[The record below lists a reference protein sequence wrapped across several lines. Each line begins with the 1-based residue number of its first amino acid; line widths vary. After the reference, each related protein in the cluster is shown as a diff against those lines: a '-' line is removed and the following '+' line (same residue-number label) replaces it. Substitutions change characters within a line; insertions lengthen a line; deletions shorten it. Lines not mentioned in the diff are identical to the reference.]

1 MRIMKR
7 VLGSLLLLVACG
19 APAKSASL
27 AAASSD
33 TGAAKSTNH
42 ENDGCSGSASGSAS
56 SATPA
61 ASSGVPMS
69 CATAD
74 GDTCLPEAGFVKRVC
89 DGSYPDVALLLFS
102 KDTPFT
108 RVYLKSNIDG
118 WNAEGGAS
126 ARAKL
131 FFDEEVLALRRR
143 EAPKNGIVVGA
154 GGGWLVMRWD
164 GNCYTV
170 EENEVT
176 TKKPPGP
183 KHAPIP
189 FRFYGER
196 TKSALLESEKVM
208 AAYKRR
214 GKECKGAT
222 SGEVTKACEQ
232 ADGALSA
239 AIVGEVRGG
248 KTIPLPE
255 KLP

>member
-1 MRIMKR
+1 
-7 VLGSLLLLVACG
+7 
-19 APAKSASL
+19 
-27 AAASSD
+27 
-33 TGAAKSTNH
+33 
-42 ENDGCSGSASGSAS
+42 
-56 SATPA
+56 
-61 ASSGVPMS
+61 MS
-69 CATAD
+69 CASHD
-74 GDTCLPEAGFVKRVC
+74 GNVCLPDPGFVKRVC
-89 DGSYPDVALLLFS
+89 NGSYPDVALLLFS
-102 KDTPFT
+102 KDAPFT
-108 RVYLKSNIDG
+108 RVYLRSDIDG

-143 EAPKNGIVVGA
+143 EAPKNGVVVGA

-176 TKKPPGP
+176 QKKPPTA
-183 KHAPIP
+183 KHAPMP

-196 TKSALLESEKVM
+196 TKTALLESEKVL

-222 SGEVTKACEQ
+222 SGEVTKSCEQ
-232 ADGALSA
+232 ADASLSA
-239 AIVGEVRGG
+239 AIVTEIRGG

>member
-1 MRIMKR
+1 MKR
-7 VLGSLLLLVACG
+7 LLGSICFLVACG
-19 APAKSASL
+19 SPAKSAPTLSATTAETPRAEEKDAGSATTAP
-27 AAASSD
+27 AAAS
-33 TGAAKSTNH
+33 T
-42 ENDGCSGSASGSAS
+42 
-56 SATPA
+56 
-61 ASSGVPMS
+61 GVPLS
-69 CATAD
+69 CASQD
-74 GDTCLPEAGFVKRVC
+74 GNVCLPDAGFVKRVC
-89 DGSYPDVALLLFS
+89 NGSYPDVALLLFS

-108 RVYLKSNIDG
+108 RVYLRSDIDG

-131 FFDEEVLALRRR
+131 FYDEEVLALRRR

-170 EENEVT
+170 EDSEVS
-176 TKKPPGP
+176 TKKPPSP
-183 KHAPIP
+183 KHALMPY
-189 FRFYGER
+189 RFYGER
-196 TKSALLESEKVM
+196 TKTALLESEKVL

-222 SGEVTKACEQ
+222 SGDVTKPCEQ
-232 ADGALSA
+232 ADVALSA
-239 AIVGEVRGG
+239 AIVAEIRGG

>member
-1 MRIMKR
+1 MKR
-7 VLGSLLLLVACG
+7 LLALAALSIACG
-19 APAKSASL
+19 GSAKTSPSPAGP
-27 AAASSD
+27 AAADEAKGVESD
-33 TGAAKSTNH
+33 GGASAK
-42 ENDGCSGSASGSAS
+42 EEPAPSA
-56 SATPA
+56 
-61 ASSGVPMS
+61 VPMS
-69 CATAD
+69 CASNE
-74 GDTCLPEAGFVKRVC
+74 GNVCLPNAAFVKRLC
-89 DGSYPDVALLLFS
+89 NGSFPDVALLLFA
-102 KDTPFT
+102 KDAPFT
-108 RVYLKSNIDG
+108 RVYLKGDMDG

-131 FFDEEVLALRRR
+131 FFDEEVLALRKR
-143 EAPKNGIVVGA
+143 EAPKNGIVVGSG

-170 EENEVT
+170 EDGEVS
-176 TKKPPGP
+176 TKRPGAP

-196 TKSALLESEKVM
+196 TKNALLESERVL

-222 SGEVTKACEQ
+222 SGEVTKPCEQ
-232 ADGALSA
+232 ADAALSA
-239 AIVGEVRGG
+239 AIVAEIRGG

>member
-1 MRIMKR
+1 MKR
-7 VLGSLLLLVACG
+7 LLGSLLFSLLACLACG
-19 APAKSASL
+19 APAKPAPSTATTSEIATAEETDAGTAS
-27 AAASSD
+27 
-33 TGAAKSTNH
+33 
-42 ENDGCSGSASGSAS
+42 
-56 SATPA
+56 P
-61 ASSGVPMS
+61 ASSGPGAASTGVPLS
-69 CATAD
+69 CASQD
-74 GDTCLPEAGFVKRVC
+74 GNVCLPEAGFVKRVC
-89 DGSYPDVALLLFS
+89 NGSFPDVALLLFG
-102 KDTPFT
+102 KETPFT
-108 RVYLKSNIDG
+108 RVYLRSEIDG

-143 EAPKNGIVVGA
+143 EAPKNGIVVGS

-170 EENEVT
+170 EDNEVT
-176 TKKPPGP
+176 TKKPPSP
-183 KHAPIP
+183 KHAAIP

-196 TKSALLESEKVM
+196 TKNALLESDKVL

-222 SGEVTKACEQ
+222 SGEVTKGCEQ
-232 ADGALSA
+232 ADVALSA

>member
-1 MRIMKR
+1 MKR
-7 VLGSLLLLVACG
+7 ILGPMFFLVACG
-19 APAKSASL
+19 SPAKSAEATS
-27 AAASSD
+27 APTAETPKAEESD
-33 TGAAKSTNH
+33 AGST
-42 ENDGCSGSASGSAS
+42 A
-56 SATPA
+56 PA
-61 ASSGVPMS
+61 ATSRSTGVPLS
-69 CATAD
+69 CASQD
-74 GDTCLPEAGFVKRVC
+74 GNVCLPEAGFVKRVC
-89 DGSYPDVALLLFS
+89 NGSYPDVALLLFS

-108 RVYLKSNIDG
+108 RVYLRSDIDG

-126 ARAKL
+126 ARTKL
-131 FFDEEVLALRRR
+131 SFDEEVLALRRR

-170 EENEVT
+170 EDNEVS
-176 TKKPPGP
+176 TKKPPSP
-183 KHAPIP
+183 KHAPMP
-189 FRFYGER
+189 FRFYGDR
-196 TKSALLESEKVM
+196 TKTALLESERVL

-222 SGEVTKACEQ
+222 SGEVTKPCEQ

-239 AIVGEVRGG
+239 AIVAEVRAG

>member
-1 MRIMKR
+1 MEPSAPGEK
-7 VLGSLLLLVACG
+7 GS
-19 APAKSASL
+19 
-27 AAASSD
+27 
-33 TGAAKSTNH
+33 
-42 ENDGCSGSASGSAS
+42 
-56 SATPA
+56 
-61 ASSGVPMS
+61 
-69 CATAD
+69 
-74 GDTCLPEAGFVKRVC
+74 TCLPDAGFVKRVC
-89 DGSYPDVALLLFS
+89 NGSYPDVALLLFS
-102 KDTPFT
+102 KDAPYT
-108 RVYLKSNIDG
+108 RVYLRSDIDG

-170 EENEVT
+170 EDNEVS
-176 TKKPPGP
+176 TKKPPSP
-183 KHAPIP
+183 KHASIP

-196 TKSALLESEKVM
+196 TKTSLLESEKVL

-232 ADGALSA
+232 ADVALSA
-239 AIVGEVRGG
+239 AIVGEIRGG

>member
-1 MRIMKR
+1 MRR
-7 VLGSLLLLVACG
+7 VLALVSLVAACG
-19 APAKSASL
+19 SPAKSPPATSPETTEAKSEKSENAEAKAGDAGTS
-27 AAASSD
+27 AAAP
-33 TGAAKSTNH
+33 
-42 ENDGCSGSASGSAS
+42 S
-56 SATPA
+56 SA
-61 ASSGVPMS
+61 GVPMS
-69 CATAD
+69 CASMD
-74 GDTCLPEAGFVKRVC
+74 GSVCLPESGFVKRVC
-89 DGSYPDVALLLFS
+89 NGSFPDVALLLFS
-102 KDTPFT
+102 KDAPFT
-108 RVYLKSNIDG
+108 RVYLKSDLDG

-170 EENEVT
+170 EDNEVT
-176 TKKPPGP
+176 TKKPPAP
-183 KHAPIP
+183 KHAAIP

-196 TKSALLESEKVM
+196 TKNALLESEKVL

-232 ADGALSA
+232 ADVALSG
-239 AIVGEVRGG
+239 AIVTEIRGG